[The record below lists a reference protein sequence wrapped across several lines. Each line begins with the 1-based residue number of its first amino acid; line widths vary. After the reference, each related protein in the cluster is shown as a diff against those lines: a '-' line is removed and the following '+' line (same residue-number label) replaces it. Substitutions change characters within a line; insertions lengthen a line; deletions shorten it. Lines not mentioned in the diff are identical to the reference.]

1 MSKKV
6 NKTAIGFFVLV
17 GVFLLISAVL
27 LFGSGSLFRHTYKYV
42 LFFDGSLKGLSVG
55 SPVTFRGVKIGSV
68 KKIGLVYNEKTRD
81 IAIPVSIEIEQ
92 RIKGAPSLG
101 DPVNDKKMIAMGL
114 RARLEIQ
121 NLLAGQLMISFDFYP
136 DKAPIYY
143 GLKNEYPEL
152 PTVSVSQDILQL
164 LNDVPVKDITTNLTE
179 TLKGMNKL
187 INSGELESGIKELNG
202 ALREV
207 KGASQSVRMLAE
219 YLEQHPEAF
228 LKGKTGKGE

>member
-6 NKTAIGFFVLV
+6 NKTAIGLFVLC
-17 GVFLLISAVL
+17 GVFLLILAVL
-27 LFGSGSLFRHTYKYV
+27 IFGSGSLFRHTYKYV

-68 KKIGLVYNEKTRD
+68 KKIGLVYNENTKD

-101 DPVNDKKMIAMGL
+101 DPDNDKKMVAMGL
-114 RARLEIQ
+114 RARLEIL

-136 DKAPIYY
+136 DKAPVYC

-152 PTVSVSQDILQL
+152 PTVPVSQDFLQL
-164 LNDVPVKDITTNLTE
+164 INDVPVKDITMNLSE

-187 INSGELESGIKELNG
+187 VNSGELESSVKELTG
-202 ALREV
+202 TLREV
-207 KGASQSVRMLAE
+207 KGASQSVRLLAE